1 MNRSRAVTPASTTS
15 RGVSPSNTNNNDD
28 FFDVSHS
35 KKSKRKNDDS
45 SSRAGGEGNTNKR
58 KRKTDPANGKASRA
72 TSVYSGRQGSV
83 APSETTITTSRKGKG
98 KSTTGGGG
106 RSYAGSMLDGGG
118 DDAVS
123 SKDFAED
130 GRGDEEEDEEE
141 EDDEEDVVGT
151 AVDEWNLKTP
161 ITPEQEAI
169 AQRYQDTRIQLEKS
183 VPLRFHNSACTHS
196 QRILV
201 RLQKYMDPSQRAR
214 LDEVQSE
221 KAGITFNHVQRLH
234 RQRYDELLKATVAK
248 VVAKTANVL
257 IGEIVEKA
265 VATQKAKGITGPL
278 SPDDIREAHKAL
290 QEVTIRTGGTG
301 AKLSVNAKKKPLFG
315 GK

>member
-1 MNRSRAVTPASTTS
+1 MNRSRAATPTSTTS
-15 RGVSPSNTNNNDD
+15 RGVSPDNDD
-28 FFDVSHS
+28 IFDVSS
-35 KKSKRKNDDS
+35 TTNKNPKRKPNDDS
-45 SSRAGGEGNTNKR
+45 SSTANKR
-58 KRKTDPANGKASRA
+58 KRKTTDGKASRA

-83 APSETTITTSRKGKG
+83 APSETTVTASRRGKG
-98 KSTTGGGG
+98 RGTGG

-123 SKDFAED
+123 SKDFTED
-130 GRGDEEEDEEE
+130 GRGGEEEEEEED
-141 EDDEEDVVGT
+141 EDDEEDVAGT

-161 ITPEQEAI
+161 ITSEQEAI
-169 AQRYQDTRIQLEKS
+169 AQRYQETRIQLE
-183 VPLRFHNSACTHS
+183 
-196 QRILV
+196 
-201 RLQKYMDPSQRAR
+201 RLKKYMNQSQRAR

-221 KAGITFNHVQRLH
+221 KAGITFNHVQRVRHRAVLRNCLTCLTLILIQQLH

-265 VATQKAKGITGPL
+265 VATQKEKGVTGPL
-278 SPDDIREAHKAL
+278 SPDDIRAAHKAL

-301 AKLSVNAKKKPLFG
+301 AKLSVNGKKKSLFG

>member
-1 MNRSRAVTPASTTS
+1 MNRSRAVTPTSTTS
-15 RGVSPSNTNNNDD
+15 RGVSPSNTNNDD
-28 FFDVSHS
+28 VFDVSS
-35 KKSKRKNDDS
+35 NKKSKRKTDDLS
-45 SSRAGGEGNTNKR
+45 SKAGGEGNTNKR
-58 KRKTDPANGKASRA
+58 KRKTDQGNGKASRA

-98 KSTTGGGG
+98 KGATGGG

-130 GRGDEEEDEEE
+130 GRADEDEEEEE

-151 AVDEWNLKTP
+151 AVNEWNLKTP

-169 AQRYQDTRIQLEKS
+169 AQRYQDTRIQLE
-183 VPLRFHNSACTHS
+183 
-196 QRILV
+196 
-201 RLQKYMDPSQRAR
+201 RLQKYMNPSQRAR

-234 RQRYDELLKATVAK
+234 RQRYDELLKATVGK

-265 VATQKAKGITGPL
+265 VATQKAKGLTGPL
-278 SPDDIREAHKAL
+278 TPDDIRDAHKAL
-290 QEVTIRTGGTG
+290 QQVTIRTGGTG
-301 AKLSVNAKKKPLFG
+301 AKLSVNGKKKPLFG

>member
-1 MNRSRAVTPASTTS
+1 MNRSRAVTPTSTIS

-28 FFDVSHS
+28 FFDISS
-35 KKSKRKNDDS
+35 NKKSKRKNDDAS
-45 SSRAGGEGNTNKR
+45 SKAGEGYTNKR
-58 KRKTDPANGKASRA
+58 KRKTDQGNGKASRA

-83 APSETTITTSRKGKG
+83 APSETTITTSRKAKGKG
-98 KSTTGGGG
+98 AAGGGGGGGGGG
-106 RSYAGSMLDGGG
+106 RSYAGSILDGGG
-118 DDAVS
+118 EDAIS

-130 GRGDEEEDEEE
+130 GRGEEDEEEDE

-169 AQRYQDTRIQLEKS
+169 AQRYQDTRIQLE
-183 VPLRFHNSACTHS
+183 
-196 QRILV
+196 
-201 RLQKYMDPSQRAR
+201 RLQKYMNPSQRAR

-265 VATQKAKGITGPL
+265 VATQKAKGLTGPL
-278 SPDDIREAHKAL
+278 TPDDIREAHKAL

-301 AKLSVNAKKKPLFG
+301 AKLSVNCKKKPLFG